1 MRGVSERQDDGAP
14 VVEGVVQGED
24 RRLLSSMLRLRGR
37 EGRSDLVDQFS
48 PFPELAGEVE
58 KQLQLS
64 CDVAKTSGGSKGDA
78 VRPLDVGQ
86 ARIGEILDLGA
97 MTAPVLIHGD
107 R

>member
-24 RRLLSSMLRLRGR
+24 RRLLPSVLRLRRR

-48 PFPELAGEVE
+48 PFPELPGEVE

-64 CDVAKTSGGSKGDA
+64 CDVAETSRGSKGDP
-78 VRPLDVGQ
+78 VRPHDVLQ
-86 ARIGEILDLGA
+86 ARIGDISDLGA
-97 MTAPVLIHGD
+97 MAAPVL
-107 R
+107 